1 MKNPCKQLCP
11 LVLLVFLLVSCAP
24 SLSPSAYP
32 NPVTTPP
39 NTVTATL
46 HPIAVLLTEQI
57 LRTATPT
64 AAPPVPPSEDFTKGD
79 LAQVSL
85 DEAQSL
91 SEEDIVK
98 LLMSRWLERYMKE
111 EPSSPESI
119 TDYSIEK
126 VEVKSRLSDMEVI
139 VHIQFSVI
147 PGRSSFSSWVPIT
160 VKFDEPWFRVA
171 GYFSIFQDGEYYK
184 LKFLPGW
191 GS

>member
-32 NPVTTPP
+32 NPVTA
-39 NTVTATL
+39 TALPTL
-46 HPIAVLLTEQI
+46 TAVKLI
-57 LRTATPT
+57 PRTLTPT
-64 AAPPVPPSEDFTKGD
+64 DLPPVPSSPDFLKGD
-79 LAQVSL
+79 LAQVSRN
-85 DEAQSL
+85 DVQFL
-91 SEEDIVK
+91 SEEEIVK
-98 LLMSRWLERYMKE
+98 LLMSQWLERYMKE